1 MRTAVTQWDAF
12 CFFIS
17 GGDIHALEV
26 HPDIAREERR
36 VARGYAAVMLGL
48 LALNFICTGLS
59 AYDIFID
66 LQPSLTL
73 TGYLVVVVLP
83 LAILWTLIVFCIL
96 RFLVQIGHDVDS
108 GWWTRLLR
116 LITMLLACC
125 SLPLLGLM
133 ASAPI
138 QVRALADDIRLSS
151 VMARWDRLSTELIEI
166 QLAEAR
172 VATPNHHDCVTP
184 LMQSVKPNALMAP
197 HKAAGMLHSTV
208 HKSETRNLIVVQ
220 DPPKPAILAA
230 VNLPVRPSASIPV
243 ASPEKGLAPANSIA
257 QVFEC
262 RAQVEADMADPARK
276 AYSLRLLEAIQ
287 REIRDDGLIARLSL
301 AFEAAPGTCWLIAL
315 VMMFLY
321 SAPILTRLMA
331 RTRAYEYLQ
340 KDRAR
345 RDLMSCAGIE
355 LYAHEA
361 FDLNGMPVP
370 LHRYRHVE
378 AAQRYVQANYETQ
391 TAATRLRFE
400 QQREAAYRLI

>member
-1 MRTAVTQWDAF
+1 MRTAATQWDAF

-48 LALNFICTGLS
+48 LTLNFICTGLS

-184 LMQSVKPNALMAP
+184 LMQSVKPNTLMAP

-220 DPPKPAILAA
+220 DPPKLQ
-230 VNLPVRPSASIPV
+230 LTCQS
-243 ASPEKGLAPANSIA
+243 GL
-257 QVFEC
+257 
-262 RAQVEADMADPARK
+262 
-276 AYSLRLLEAIQ
+276 
-287 REIRDDGLIARLSL
+287 
-301 AFEAAPGTCWLIAL
+301 
-315 VMMFLY
+315 
-321 SAPILTRLMA
+321 
-331 RTRAYEYLQ
+331 
-340 KDRAR
+340 
-345 RDLMSCAGIE
+345 
-355 LYAHEA
+355 
-361 FDLNGMPVP
+361 
-370 LHRYRHVE
+370 
-378 AAQRYVQANYETQ
+378 
-391 TAATRLRFE
+391 RLRF
-400 QQREAAYRLI
+400 R